1 MELHIWL
8 LPSSTSTVFLIC
20 VKVSEIFYT
29 SSTPNWAN
37 SSGLNSVS
45 SHTESLHLL
54 QSEIQ
59 SRSTL
64 AKKTSSSLQPSW
76 ATENL
81 NKQRA
86 FTTEILCLSF
96 KVVQHFQTM
105 PKGINSTQWVIYLK
119 RTQQVF
125 LALPKYTILH
135 KRMLFTAPRC
145 EEQSLYTKVCQSAI
159 TCCQYGQMAKR
170 IDWALE

>member
-1 MELHIWL
+1 MFHHTQRVCIYCKVKYSPEVHWQKRL
-8 LPSSTSTVFLIC
+8 LL
-20 VKVSEIFYT
+20 
-29 SSTPNWAN
+29 
-37 SSGLNSVS
+37 
-45 SHTESLHLL
+45 
-54 QSEIQ
+54 
-59 SRSTL
+59 
-64 AKKTSSSLQPSW
+64 SSLQPSW
-76 ATENL
+76 ATENW

-96 KVVQHFQTM
+96 EVVQHFQTM

-119 RTQQVF
+119 RTQQAF
-125 LALPKYTILH
+125 LALPKYIILH